1 MSFDILH
8 EAGSTDVLRSKQ
20 EDKDGIAALLSF
32 SRQESGWGE
41 DGVTFDVGGGED
53 GVGIDEGK
61 MKEYRGLWYGLRN
74 LRKRGG
80 EGGGEE

>member
-8 EAGSTDVLRSKQ
+8 EAGSINVLRTKQ

-41 DGVTFDVGGGED
+41 DGLTFDVDGGED
-53 GVGIDEGK
+53 GVETDGEKIR
-61 MKEYRGLWYGLRN
+61 EYRGLWYGLRN